1 MEPNRALR
9 NLFVLVLL
17 LSATVFAASLG
28 SAADDSDYLYMN
40 EYPLPQGV
48 GTPERIV
55 AEAPGQVWF
64 TLRQGT
70 HQLGKLTVTGSPP
83 HPDFDLYQLPGRPEP
98 AAIAYTSEPNY
109 VWLTVPATNA
119 LVRLDPQDGS
129 TKDYGLPE
137 PGSQPAGIAVAP
149 DGTLWIASTGANQ
162 VLRFNPAVEE
172 FTQYSYTAGNAGIT
186 EIAVYDDDTVYFS
199 AANLERAVR
208 LTPSVYPAS
217 PDDSFTPMTL
227 CDPFSQS
234 CGQPGQLAVNESHH
248 IWVVDSVRNWIGQ
261 FIPGT
266 FTTWRWQPVPPAGVT
281 PYGLALSQIGSVN
294 VVWFTLPDVGVVG
307 HLGKNAE
314 GVLFIREHTIPAAGS
329 VPRSIAVD
337 SQNHGW
343 IAVAGSN
350 LIAEWVPDYNFG
362 TYLPIIPR
370 N

>member
-1 MEPNRALR
+1 MEPNRAVR

-17 LSATVFAASLG
+17 LSALVFAASLG
-28 SAADDSDYLYMN
+28 NAADDSDYRYMN

-55 AEAPGQVWF
+55 VEAPGEVWF

-70 HQLGKLTVTGSPP
+70 HQLGKLTVTGGPP
-83 HPDFDLYQLPGRPEP
+83 HPDFDVYQLPGRQEP
-98 AAIAYTSEPNY
+98 AAIAYTSDTNY
-109 VWLTVPATNA
+109 VWLTVPATND
-119 LVRLDPQDGS
+119 LVRFDPQDGS
-129 TKDYGLPE
+129 TEVYPIQTL
-137 PGSQPAGIAVAP
+137 GSQPAGIAVAP
-149 DGTLWIASTGANQ
+149 DGTLWIAATGANQ
-162 VLRFNPAVEE
+162 VLRFNPADEE
-172 FTQYSYTAGNAGIT
+172 FTQYTYAAENAGIT
-186 EIAVYDDDTVYFS
+186 EITVYDDDTVYFT
-199 AANLERAVR
+199 AVNLERVVR
-208 LTPSVYPAS
+208 LQPSLYSTNPSGA
-217 PDDSFTPMTL
+217 FTPMTL
-227 CDPFSQS
+227 FDPFSQTS
-234 CGQPGQLAVNESHH
+234 GKPGQVAVNQSHH

-337 SQNHGW
+337 SQNHAW